1 MVKSPKGTEKAG
13 KLTVAVVGIG
23 RVGLPLALFL
33 AEKGHTVYGID
44 VDPEKVDL
52 LSKAQMPFMEEGA
65 LALLKKHLN
74 KSFFISGDFT
84 NISKVE
90 IIILTLGT
98 PVDENMNPSLVQ
110 IDKALAAS
118 SLYFAK
124 GQMLILRSTVSP
136 GTTSYVQSYLNDLG
150 KIKVGVNFY
159 LAFCPERIAE
169 GKSIKELAEIPQ
181 IVGGVDKL
189 STQKAGEFFEGLGIE
204 VNKSDAI
211 SAELAKLFTN
221 MYRYINFA
229 IANEFMILAGNYN
242 RDIYKIVELVNKN
255 YKRGGLALPGLTGG
269 PCLFKDGFFL
279 IGDVPFTDLIATS
292 WKINES
298 IPIFLINNVRRRRK
312 LEGKKAV
319 ILGLAF
325 KAEIDDIRESLAFKV
340 KKALERERAKVY
352 LHDPYVY
359 GYQNNLDETLIDA
372 DFIFLATNHSYYK
385 KLDIAK
391 VKKLVSKNCVVCDV
405 WNIFKTNKIIFTIK
419 SLENHISRKLKEG
432 LPAEASAEEGLGDIF
447 ESKWRDY

>member
-1 MVKSPKGTEKAG
+1 MAKNPKRSRKTLKPP
-13 KLTVAVVGIG
+13 VAVVGVG

-33 AEKGHTVYGID
+33 ADKGHVVYGID
-44 VDPEKVDL
+44 VDQEKINL
-52 LSKAQMPFMEEGA
+52 LSKAEMPFMEEGA
-65 LALLKKHLN
+65 SQLLKKYLN
-74 KSFFISGDFT
+74 KSFFVSTDFA
-84 NISKVE
+84 NIAMVK

-110 IDKALAAS
+110 IDKALSAS
-118 SLYFAK
+118 SQFLSK
-124 GQMLILRSTVSP
+124 GQLLILRSTVSP

-150 KIKVGVNFY
+150 KIKVGANFF

-169 GKSIKELAEIPQ
+169 GRSLLELAQIPQ
-181 IVGGVDKL
+181 IVGGVDRL
-189 STQKAGEFFEGLGIE
+189 STQKAAEFFENFGIE
-204 VNKSDAI
+204 VNRADAV

-221 MYRYINFA
+221 MYRYINFG

-255 YKRGGLALPGLTGG
+255 YRRGGLALPGLTGG

-279 IGDVPFTDLIATS
+279 IGDVPFADLIATS

-298 IPIFLINNVRRRRK
+298 IPIFLINKVRRRRK

-340 KKALERERAKVY
+340 KKALERERAKVF
-352 LHDPYVY
+352 LHDPYVA
-359 GYQNNLDETLIDA
+359 GYQNDLEKTLKDA
-372 DFIFLATNHSYYK
+372 DLIFLATNHSYYR

-405 WNIFKTNKIIFTIK
+405 WNVFKTNKIIFTIK
-419 SLENHISRKLKEG
+419 SLESHLSKKQ
-432 LPAEASAEEGLGDIF
+432 PTGLGDIF
-447 ESKWRDY
+447 EAKWRDV